1 MTAIMPGNADRPI
14 PYARWWRIIPSAILV
29 YIFSFMDRTNI
40 GFAMAGGMNEDL
52 AMTASMSGL
61 AAGIFFIGYV
71 ILQAPAGHWAEH
83 RSAKQFVGASIFVW
97 GGLSILCG
105 LAQNSTQLLIIRFLI
120 GVAEGGVWPAM
131 LVILSHWFPNEERGR
146 ANAYFIMNIAI
157 ASIITGPLSG
167 WIISSFGWRWVFIGE
182 GLLSLALILVWYPL
196 ISDSPA
202 TAKWISSE
210 ERDYLTSRLAA
221 EQAQMKSKGF
231 ASVSYGAVMRDPNLY
246 KLILLYLFYQ
256 VGIYGFA
263 MWLPTLLKEL
273 TKASMTGI
281 GLLSIFPY
289 IAMIFGLYA
298 FAQLS
303 DRSGN
308 RRRYTAL
315 PILGFAGCFLLSTLL
330 KDNIWLSFGFL
341 VACGLFMQSASSI
354 FWTIPPMLF
363 PSEVAGGV
371 RGIINALGNLGGFVG
386 PFAVGWL
393 RTTFNSYDVGVYFLV
408 GMLAVGFLLAL
419 SLPSE
424 TTGRPVTKAAG
435 RDPTA
440 RTA

>member
-1 MTAIMPGNADRPI
+1 MTQTIDRPI
-14 PYARWWRIIPSAILV
+14 PNARWWRIIPPAILV

-40 GFAMAGGMNEDL
+40 GFAMAGGMNNEL
-52 AMTASMSGL
+52 ALTASMSGL
-61 AAGIFFIGYV
+61 AAGIFFVGYV

-83 RSAKQFVGASIFVW
+83 RSAKQLITASIFVW

-105 LAQNSTQLLIIRFLI
+105 FAQNATQLLIVRFLI
-120 GVAEGGVWPAM
+120 GVAEGSVWPAM
-131 LVILSHWFPNEERGR
+131 LAILSHWFPNEERGR

-167 WIISSFGWRWVFIGE
+167 WIISNFGWRFVFIGE

-202 TAKWISSE
+202 TARWISPE
-210 ERDYLTSRLAA
+210 EYDYLTARLAA
-221 EQAQMKSKGF
+221 EQAQMKAQGS
-231 ASVSYGAVMRDPNLY
+231 APNSYRAVLRDPNLY
-246 KLILLYLFYQ
+246 KLILLYFFYQ
-256 VGIYGFA
+256 IGIYGFT

-273 TKASMTGI
+273 TKTDMTGV
-281 GLLSIFPY
+281 GLLSMFPY
-289 IAMIFGLYA
+289 IAMAFGLFA

-315 PILGFAGCFLLSTLL
+315 PILGFAVCFLLSTLL
-330 KDNIWLSFGFL
+330 KENIWLSFGFL
-341 VACGLFMQSASSI
+341 VACGLFVQSASSV

-363 PSEVAGGV
+363 PSKVAGGV
-371 RGIINALGNLGGFVG
+371 RGIVNALGNLGGFVG

-393 RTTFNSYDVGVYFLV
+393 RTTFDSYDVGVYFLV

-419 SLPSE
+419 SLPSK
-424 TTGRPVTKAAG
+424 TAG
-435 RDPTA
+435 RAVIKSTD
-440 RTA
+440 

>member
-1 MTAIMPGNADRPI
+1 MGKTSSNIAEKIVTAKIDRPI
-14 PYARWWRIIPSAILV
+14 PYARWWRIIPPAILV

-52 AMTASMSGL
+52 GMTASVSGL

-83 RSAKQFVGASIFVW
+83 KSAKQLITASIFIW
-97 GGLSILCG
+97 GGLSILSG
-105 LAQNSTQLLIIRFLI
+105 FAQNASQLLVIRFFI

-131 LVILSHWFPNEERGR
+131 LIILSHWFPDEERGR

-167 WIISSFGWRWVFIGE
+167 WIISNFGWRWVFIGE

-202 TAKWISSE
+202 TATWISPE
-210 ERDYLTSRLAA
+210 EYDYLTVRLAA
-221 EQAQMKSKGF
+221 EQAEMKSKES
-231 ASVSYGAVMRDPNLY
+231 APVSYSAVLSDPNLY
-246 KLILLYLFYQ
+246 KLILLYFFYQ
-256 VGIYGFA
+256 VGIYGFT

-273 TKASMTGI
+273 TKTDMTAV
-281 GLLSIFPY
+281 GLLSMVPY
-289 IAMIFGLYA
+289 IAMVFGLYA
-298 FAQLS
+298 FAQFS

-315 PILGFAGCFLLSTLL
+315 PILGFAVCFLLSSLF
-330 KDNIWLSFGFL
+330 KENIWLSFSLL
-341 VACGLFMQSASSI
+341 VACGLFVQSASSI

-393 RTTFNSYDVGVYFLV
+393 RGTFNSYDVGVYFLV

-424 TTGRPVTKAAG
+424 TTGRPTASPAG
-435 RDPTA
+435 
-440 RTA
+440 

>member
-1 MTAIMPGNADRPI
+1 MAASADRPV
-14 PYARWWRIIPSAILV
+14 PSARWWRIIPPAILV

-40 GFAMAGGMNEDL
+40 GFAMAGGMNQDL
-52 AMTASMSGL
+52 ALTAEMSGL

-71 ILQAPAGHWAEH
+71 ILQVPGGHWAEH
-83 RSAKQFVGASIFVW
+83 RSAKQFIGASILAW

-105 LAQNSTQLLIIRFLI
+105 FAQDATQLLILRFLV

-146 ANAYFIMNIAI
+146 ANAYFIMNVAI

-167 WIISSFGWRWVFIGE
+167 WIISNFGWRWVFVGE

-196 ISDSPA
+196 ISNSPA
-202 TAKWISSE
+202 TAKWISPE
-210 ERDYLTSRLAA
+210 ERDYLTARLVA
-221 EQAQMKSKGF
+221 EQAAVHAKG
-231 ASVSYGAVMRDPNLY
+231 AVSYGAVLSDPNLY

-263 MWLPTLLKEL
+263 LWLPTLLKEL
-273 TKASMTGI
+273 TNTGMTNV
-281 GLLSIFPY
+281 GLLSMFPY
-289 IAMIFGLYA
+289 IAMIFGLFA

-308 RRRYTAL
+308 RRLYTAL
-315 PILGFAGCFLLSTLL
+315 PILGFAVCLLLSTLL
-330 KDNIWLSFGFL
+330 KNDIWLSFGFL

-354 FWTIPPMLF
+354 FWTIPPLLF

-371 RGIINALGNLGGFVG
+371 RGIVNALGNLGGFVG

-393 RTTFNSYDVGVYFLV
+393 RTEFHSYDLGVYFLV

-419 SLPSE
+419 SLPQK
-424 TTGRPVTKAAG
+424 TTGRDPVSF
-435 RDPTA
+435 P
-440 RTA
+440 